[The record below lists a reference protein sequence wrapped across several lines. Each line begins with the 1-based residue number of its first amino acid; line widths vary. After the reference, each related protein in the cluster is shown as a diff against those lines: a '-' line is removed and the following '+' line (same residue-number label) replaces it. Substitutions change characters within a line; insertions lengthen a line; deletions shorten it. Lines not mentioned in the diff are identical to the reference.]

1 LTTESTRRFALG
13 WMAPPLLVAA
23 VVLLPVILGQRA
35 FFLRD
40 VFSVHLEMRWALAEG
55 LAEGALPLV
64 DPYRGGGQPLA
75 GNPNAV
81 ALYPTALAHLALPF
95 FAAFNLHLWLHL
107 LLAPFGLYWLARE
120 LGLERRAAWVAGVA
134 WGTSGFVISQLAFFN
149 LLAGV
154 VLAPALAAAAVRA
167 ARRRREGLPAG
178 RALAATALLWALELL
193 AGDPQTAAAAGV
205 AAAALALAEL
215 PWRRG
220 GAAAAGARPD
230 GPAAPRSRDRLATA
244 ALLAVAVAAGT
255 LLALPQLVQLLAI
268 LPASGRAAG
277 FDAAMRGAGSLDPR
291 QLLGWLLPFPFGR
304 PDLVGPGGFWGH
316 RFHQGSWPFY
326 FTLYP
331 GLAALALAAGA
342 GRAWRLPGA
351 AGRAGRRGW
360 ALIAAGAFF
369 ALGAFNPLAAALL
382 ALPGLDAT
390 RYPLKWWLWGA
401 MGLALLA
408 GAGWSRASGSGG
420 GGGAESEAAAG
431 RAGGKAGEA
440 AADAAAARRRMGA
453 VLLGLAA
460 LFAALWLVLRLW
472 PGSAG
477 VLHGLMP
484 PGAPEELAAAE
495 RLRWTGL
502 AATSA
507 GAALVLAA
515 LVPLIGR
522 RPALGGGLLVT
533 LHAALQLTL
542 LAPAMATEPTAPYLE
557 PPPVLAAVPADA
569 RVVQGSFEGLFG
581 GATLEGGELP
591 APEVRWIF
599 RRGFVEAYPF
609 AGALHGRRYDLDT
622 SPEWLDTAALRLAE
636 AAVQGAPDDAV
647 RLRLLAAWGIDR
659 LLLQRPLDA
668 AAREAGLAEELAV
681 LPSVG
686 RRVRVYA
693 LPAAAPEA
701 HLATGLLR
709 LPPAAPPRA
718 AAALLADPRFRPG
731 RDVVLPQGEDRA
743 ASDPGGEPGRVRVL
757 TEGPELLV
765 ARTAAAGPGVL
776 VWQRARLPLHRAR
789 VDGEPVEPLTVNL
802 YRVGVPVPPGEH
814 VVRVEVDRRPLAA
827 SAAGS
832 LLGAVLLAGLLFAGR
847 RSHRPAAA
855 PTVAASG

>member
-1 LTTESTRRFALG
+1 VTSPSRRFALG

-23 VVLLPVILGQRA
+23 LVLLPVILGQRA

-95 FAAFNLHLWLHL
+95 FAAFNVHLWLHL
-107 LLAPFGLYWLARE
+107 LLAPFALFWLARE

-134 WGTSGFVISQLAFFN
+134 WGTSGFVVSQLAFFN

-193 AGDPQTAAAAGV
+193 AGDPQTAAAAGL
-205 AAAALALAEL
+205 AAAVLALAEL

-220 GAAAAGARPD
+220 GAHP
-230 GPAAPRSRDRLATA
+230 APRRGRAATVG
-244 ALLAVAVAAGT
+244 LLAAAVAAGT

-291 QLLGWLLPFPFGR
+291 QLLGWLLPFPYGR
-304 PDLVGPGGFWGH
+304 PDLVGPGGFWGY

-331 GLAALALAAGA
+331 GLAVLALAVAA
-342 GRAWRLPGA
+342 GRGWRLPGA
-351 AGRAGRRGW
+351 TGRAGRRAW
-360 ALIAAGAFF
+360 ALLAAGAFF
-369 ALGAFNPLAAALL
+369 ALGAFNPAAAALL
-382 ALPGLDAT
+382 SLPGLDAT
-390 RYPLKWWLWGA
+390 RFPLKLWLWGA

-408 GAGWSRASGSGG
+408 GGGWSRASATAGTT
-420 GGGAESEAAAG
+420 GGAPGATAAG
-431 RAGGKAGEA
+431 AV
-440 AADAAAARRRMGA
+440 AARRRLAA
-453 VLLGLAA
+453 VLLGLAT
-460 LFAALWLVLRLW
+460 LFAVLWLVLRLW
-472 PGSAG
+472 PGGSEM
-477 VLHGLMP
+477 LHGLMP

-495 RLRWTGL
+495 RSRWSGL
-502 AATSA
+502 AASSA

-522 RPALGGGLLVT
+522 RPGLAGALLVT

-542 LAPAMATEPTAPYLE
+542 LAPAMVTEPVAPYLD
-557 PPPVLAAVPADA
+557 PPPVLAAVPPDA

-581 GATLEGGELP
+581 GARLEGGELP

-599 RRGFVEAYPF
+599 RRAFVEAYPF

-647 RLRLLAAWGIDR
+647 RLRLLAAWGVGR
-659 LLLQRPLDA
+659 LLLHRPLDA
-668 AAREAGLAEELAV
+668 PAREAGLAEVLAV

-686 RRVRVYA
+686 RRVRAYA

-701 HLATGLLR
+701 YLATGLLR

-718 AAALLADPRFRPG
+718 AATLLADARFRPG
-731 RDVVLPQGEDRA
+731 HDVVLPPGGG
-743 ASDPGGEPGRVRVL
+743 ASDPGGGPGRVRVL
-757 TEGPELLV
+757 AEGPELLV
-765 ARTAAAGPGVL
+765 ARTTADGPGVL
-776 VWQRARLPLHRAR
+776 VWQRSRLPLHRAR

-832 LLGAVLLAGLLFAGR
+832 LVGALLIAGLAFTGRGR
-847 RSHRPAAA
+847 RP
-855 PTVAASG
+855 PP